1 MKGVDMAKRRKKIDP
16 VEEARQAVAKAQLD
30 LFVAQEKRADA
41 IARGEQEIQAAQEKA
56 VRRERKA
63 TERVERRAGAL
74 SRAEAWLYTVSGET
88 PYASPVERAERP

>member
-1 MKGVDMAKRRKKIDP
+1 MTKRRKKIDP
-16 VEEARQAVAKAQLD
+16 SDEARQRVAQAQLD

-56 VRRERKA
+56 IRRERRA

-74 SRAEAWLYTVSGET
+74 SRAEAWLYTVTEG
-88 PYASPVERAERP
+88 AERRSPDRT